1 MPKSGRLRNRHEFL
15 TLYGLQDAKITKG
28 YNLSKYVIHTVGPND
43 LDQRKLRRCY
53 TKSLSL
59 AEEHGCSSIVFPCI
73 ATGRGR
79 KYNTY
84 REEAAII
91 ALVAV
96 RDYVMDKQRQGKKLP
111 FVSIVFCVYSA
122 KDEEIYNRLYPKC
135 FNRKPNYVAGQQN
148 HPVQVVPISYQE
160 ARPQNPVYMA
170 NGGQNHYNKVPGQ
183 QNHHFQ
189 MAPISYQEARPQNP
203 VYMANGGQSHYNN
216 VPRQQNHHFQMAPID
231 SRDNGPQKP
240 HDTTYGD
247 QRYYNNRVAPRDRG
261 DNDHQKPHDATNGD
275 QIYYS
280 DRETNYVPR
289 QQYYPVEIAH
299 VGYRDNNFQK
309 PDTTDGG

>member
-1 MPKSGRLRNRHEFL
+1 MQQKTRWQSWSAAGPKL
-15 TLYGLQDAKITKG
+15 LQACQSLGGCETGDAKITKG
-28 YNLSKYVIHTVGPND
+28 YNLSKYVIHTVGPHD

-73 ATGRGR
+73 ATGPGR

-111 FVSIVFCVYSA
+111 FVSIVFCVYSG
-122 KDEEIYNRLYPKC
+122 KDEEIYNRHYPKY
-135 FNRKPNYVAGQQN
+135 FNRKPNYVVGQQN
-148 HPVQVVPISYQE
+148 HPVQV
-160 ARPQNPVYMA
+160 AT
-170 NGGQNHYNKVPGQ
+170 
-183 QNHHFQ
+183 
-189 MAPISYQEARPQNP
+189 ISYQEARPQNP

-231 SRDNGPQKP
+231 HRDNGPQKP
-240 HDTTYGD
+240 DDTTYGD
-247 QRYYNNRVAPRDRG
+247 QRYYNDRVAPRDRR
-261 DNDHQKPHDATNGD
+261 DNGHQKPHDATNGD

-280 DRETNYVPR
+280 DCETNYVTR
-289 QQYYPVEIAH
+289 QQHYPVEVAH
-299 VGYRDNNFQK
+299 VGYRDYNFQK
-309 PDTTDGG
+309 PDTTDGGQRNHHMRQSRNR